1 MKEMRY
7 SKEVDIL
14 LIEFSDKAIA
24 YAEDEGQVI
33 FHYSED
39 DSLVL
44 VEIMDFRRRMPDKV
58 ASELLAA

>member
-24 YAEDEGQVI
+24 YAEDRGEVI
-33 FHYSED
+33 FHYSAD